1 MQKIKN
7 FLTDKLSGILFGLLV
22 IQPALDVLSYFVGQY
37 GLTAITTLLRF
48 GLLALVVLL
57 GFLLTDKK
65 RLYLVICAV
74 IAVFWGAHMLNC
86 FRIGYI
92 SPVQDTANLLRQL
105 IFPMYALTFITAL
118 NGRPHLRKTFYL
130 GAFIAFLE
138 IILFTALPW
147 LLGQRIY
154 TYESLY
160 LGVMGWFLIPN
171 AQSSIIVLCAPMA
184 IFASYQTGK
193 YPVYLLSVLMPIA
206 LMFVTGTKLAFYSI
220 FIICGAYIFLFAL
233 QLGKR
238 SLRYVLPLLALLVL
252 SAAFKGQSPMAVR
265 DGMSAY
271 SQNLYNS
278 KIVDSLNN
286 TGTDQATLNAIRNDD
301 EGPAPE
307 PQLEDV
313 RRTVMPIYSDTGVYS
328 FRTKDLNARFGV
340 YNVMEI
346 FDYSSSSSVL
356 SNFRTLRLNYAKLV
370 WQEKDTLTHFLGL
383 EYSDFLLEDTIY
395 DLENDFPSIFYTM
408 GYLGFTLYMLFF
420 ALFFYLIFRAFAGS
434 IQQAARI
441 ETESAKGPRLLL
453 WLRSFWQGLRRFM
466 TIETGTVGICFLLA
480 IAAAQISGY
489 VLRRPNVAI
498 YAAIAAACLYSIT
511 TSQPGFRLYKKSS
524 ARQGLNSGGPHD
536 DSNNIKQ

>member
-1 MQKIKN
+1 MQKIKDL
-7 FLTDKLSGILFGLLV
+7 LTDKLSGIMFGLLV
-22 IQPALDVLSYFVGQY
+22 IQPVLDVLSYFAGQY

-48 GLLALVVLL
+48 GLLGLVVLL

-65 RLYLVICAV
+65 RIYLILCSA
-74 IAVFWGAHMLNC
+74 IAAFWGAHMLNC

-105 IFPMYALTFITAL
+105 IFPLYALTFIIAL
-118 NGRPHLRKTFYL
+118 NGRPHLRKVFYP
-130 GAFIAFLE
+130 GALIAFLE

-184 IFASYQTGK
+184 IFGAYRTGK
-193 YPVYLLSVLMPIA
+193 YPVYLLSILMPVA
-206 LMFVTGTKLAFYSI
+206 LMFVTGTKLTFYSI

-233 QLGKR
+233 QLGKK
-238 SLRYVLPLLALLVL
+238 SLSYVLPLLALLVL
-252 SAAFKGQSPMAVR
+252 STAFKGQSPMAVR

-271 SQNLYNS
+271 SQNLYS
-278 KIVDSLNN
+278 SMIADSLSSTDTEQTAPN
-286 TGTDQATLNAIRNDD
+286 TVRN
-301 EGPAPE
+301 EEPQPTPV
-307 PQLEDV
+307 PQLEKV
-313 RRTVMPIYSDTGVYS
+313 RRRVMPIYSDTGVYS

-340 YNVMEI
+340 YNVMEV
-346 FDYSSSSSVL
+346 FDYSDSSAVL
-356 SNFRTLRLNYAKLV
+356 SNFRTLRLNYAELV
-370 WQEKDTLTHFLGL
+370 WHEKDTLTHFLGL

-408 GYLGFTLYMLFF
+408 GYLGFALYLLFF
-420 ALFFYLIFRAFAGS
+420 ALFFYHIFRAFTGS

-441 ETESAKGPRLLL
+441 EMESAKGPRLFL
-453 WLRSFWQGLRRFM
+453 WLRSFWRGLQQFM
-466 TIETGTVGICFLLA
+466 TIETGVVGICFLLA

-489 VLRRPNVAI
+489 VMRRPNVAI

-511 TSQPGFRLYKKSS
+511 SSQPGPRLKKSL
-524 ARQGLNSGGPHD
+524 RPGLNSGGLHD
-536 DSNNIKQ
+536 DSNNIKH